1 MNLAKTTRDLGTLPF
16 CCGAGV
22 SGQPKQR
29 STPDAATGP
38 GERARRARGPRQE
51 LLPWIGGGA
60 RGRRRARPRVREL
73 RRVGLHGLPRE
84 LHGFLARGAT
94 EAKPKRRRK
103 KRWATARGDGEGR
116 RRGFAFARRVAPGSG
131 SEGGGCPESDV
142 WGPVSRESGVVWVP
156 ARAAGVGADV
166 AVG

>member
-1 MNLAKTTRDLGTLPF
+1 M
-16 CCGAGV
+16 
-22 SGQPKQR
+22 
-29 STPDAATGP
+29 
-38 GERARRARGPRQE
+38 
-51 LLPWIGGGA
+51 
-60 RGRRRARPRVREL
+60 REL

>member
-60 RGRRRARPRVREL
+60 RKEASAATGEGA
-73 RRVGLHGLPRE
+73 
-84 LHGFLARGAT
+84 ASRGA
-94 EAKPKRRRK
+94 
-103 KRWATARGDGEGR
+103 ARS
-116 RRGFAFARRVAPGSG
+116 A
-131 SEGGGCPESDV
+131 
-142 WGPVSRESGVVWVP
+142 
-156 ARAAGVGADV
+156 
-166 AVG
+166 